1 MSLVVLLGT
10 ALTLGLL
17 GGLHCVAMCAAL
29 QRMAVH
35 GVVPGIRPV
44 GSPPAG
50 SAVRTLIPI
59 VPLGADAVSE
69 PPRSARLGPLGADL
83 RFHAARIA
91 GYAVLGALVGSGSWL
106 LRWGSDAIPLM
117 RPLWGTMNALLL
129 ALGLALL
136 VLGRQPG
143 WIDELGRRVWQ
154 RTGARLEASSGRRP
168 VLAGLAWALVPCGL
182 LYSALATAALA
193 SEPLRGAAAMAA
205 FGLGTAA
212 NLLVA
217 QGLIHLAAR
226 SSAARAARVEALGIR
241 IGGGLLAAM
250 SVAALVALAL
260 GQPHPFC
267 TP

>member
-17 GGLHCVAMCAAL
+17 GGLHCVAMCSAL
-29 QRMAVH
+29 QRLAVH
-35 GVVPGIRPV
+35 GIGADPAAGAGVPARAP
-44 GSPPAG
+44 
-50 SAVRTLIPI
+50 IPI
-59 VPLGADAVSE
+59 RIAAPSAGAGLTPTGSG
-69 PPRSARLGPLGADL
+69 RFGPLRADL

-106 LRWGSDAIPLM
+106 LRWGSEVMPLM

-136 VLGRQPG
+136 VLGRQPR

-154 RTGARLEASSGRRP
+154 ATGARLEPSGGRRP

-205 FGLGTAA
+205 FGLGTAV

-217 QGLIHLAAR
+217 QGLIHLVSR
-226 SSAARAARVEALGIR
+226 GSAAKAARVEALGIR

-250 SVAALVALAL
+250 SAAALVALAL

-267 TP
+267 AT